1 MSENI
6 YKDAWFYV
14 IDEIKNQYAKENR
27 EREFNLNFNISY
39 VDDSENKITACVANN
54 FMKGRVESTG
64 VLETI
69 QNKIREITGQDDII
83 IDCIVNSESSSSE
96 ISKTSNETINKS
108 SSNLFSSLKFD
119 TDILNSENDTDD
131 DDSYEEQIRK
141 IQNSSKTINSF
152 SNTKNFVFEEKFTFD
167 TFVPGDNNNYA
178 YKAAQAAAKNPGKD
192 YNPILFYGGSGLG
205 KTHLMKAIGN
215 YINANSNEKLN
226 ILYTTAENFGND
238 FTNSLASKKMKDFT
252 NKYRN
257 LDVLLLDDIHFLN
270 KKVSMQEALFYTFE
284 ALDLKKAQMVFTC
297 DRPIREIKEMAERLV
312 SRLSKGLTINLDPP
326 NYETRYA
333 ILLKKT
339 TLENKYLEP
348 EIIDY
353 IAKNVETNVRDLEA
367 ALNRVFGYAD
377 LIGQNPTLEI
387 VKSQLKDIFVNN
399 KNENISIETIQ
410 EVIANDYQVSVAD
423 LKSVKRDKKFVIPR
437 QIAIYLSRELTEMA
451 LTEIGDAFGGKDHTT
466 IMHAIKKIEDLIKT
480 DSSLDAR
487 VKAFKKEIKEYNKN

>member
-270 KKVSMQEALFYTFE
+270 KKEAMQEALFYTFE